1 MHRYTLMSRLRY
13 RVGTLLISLT
23 VLPALT
29 AHADQLEQHDNLVQK
44 FVNEQHASP
53 LVADCAAHA
62 SFVVSTSS
70 YFDHAEFPANT
81 LDDEHAKTQPWNDAF
96 DSGKQRIKVDTIV
109 TVTGEG
115 IRKDPQAAPESLT
128 FKCGYVDNKMLAFSY
143 NDPVPSAVSH
153 ASTNG
158 KHHGKPVRGANG
170 SKGSHAQAS
179 SKHGTKAHAQPAKG
193 RAVKKPASKTKKA
206 AE

>member
-1 MHRYTLMSRLRY
+1 MSRLRY
-13 RVGTLLISLT
+13 RVGTLFISLM
-23 VLPALT
+23 VLPAFA

-96 DSGKQRIKVDTIV
+96 DNGKQRIKVDTIV

-115 IRKDPQAAPESLT
+115 VRKDPQAAPESLT

-143 NDPVPSAVSH
+143 NDPVPPAVSH
-153 ASTNG
+153 ASA
-158 KHHGKPVRGANG
+158 KHHGKPVRGAHG
-170 SKGSHAQAS
+170 SKGTHAQAS
-179 SKHGTKAHAQPAKG
+179 SKHSTKARTQPAKS
-193 RAVKKPASKTKKA
+193 RVVKKPSSKTKKTA
-206 AE
+206 G

>member
-44 FVNEQHASP
+44 YVNEQHASP

-70 YFDHAEFPANT
+70 YFDHAEFPPNT

-96 DSGKQRIKVDTIV
+96 DTGKQRIKVDTIV

-115 IRKDPQAAPESLT
+115 FRKDPQAAPESLT

-143 NDPVPSAVSH
+143 NDPVAPAVSY
-153 ASTNG
+153 ASA
-158 KHHGKPVRGANG
+158 KHHGKPVRGAHG
-170 SKGSHAQAS
+170 SKGTRVQAG
-179 SKHGTKAHAQPAKG
+179 KHGTKARAQPAKS
-193 RAVKKPASKTKKA
+193 RVVKKPVSKTKKA
-206 AE
+206 AG

>member
-1 MHRYTLMSRLRY
+1 MMSRLRY

-44 FVNEQHASP
+44 YVNEQHASP

-70 YFDHAEFPANT
+70 YFDHAEFPPNT

-96 DSGKQRIKVDTIV
+96 DTGKQRIKVDTIV

-115 IRKDPQAAPESLT
+115 FRKDPQAAPESLT

-143 NDPVPSAVSH
+143 NDPVAPAVIH
-153 ASTNG
+153 ASA
-158 KHHGKPVRGANG
+158 KHHGKPVRGAHG
-170 SKGSHAQAS
+170 SKGTHVQAG
-179 SKHGTKAHAQPAKG
+179 KHGTKARAQPAKS
-193 RAVKKPASKTKKA
+193 RVVKKPVSKTKKA
-206 AE
+206 AG